1 MERVQ
6 LLRYVSDPLCELE
19 PEAKKKCDWKWNS
32 EEQAWTT
39 AATSTKEGRSRNASS
54 PAKLSHACALEDQLA
69 MERAADSGQQATRV
83 DARKQALLEA
93 RFFNPRGGEVEV
105 EEGNAGPPAVHNTSN
120 SSPVPSYLPPS
131 SNVGHILLTKKT

>member
-19 PEAKKKCDWKWNS
+19 PEAKKQCNWTWNA
-32 EEQAWTT
+32 EEQAWT
-39 AATSTKEGRSRNASS
+39 AAVTKEGRSRNASS
-54 PAKLSHACALEDQLA
+54 PAKLSHACASEDQLA
-69 MERAADSGQQATRV
+69 MERAAESGQQATRV

-105 EEGNAGPPAVHNTSN
+105 ERVKGIERKGDGFRDGTEMDD
-120 SSPVPSYLPPS
+120 
-131 SNVGHILLTKKT
+131 